1 MMAGRGITE
10 DEARERLRQLPGLAA
25 ADPGLLRRGRFL
37 DAEMLVGAG
46 AATVFVTVRGGL
58 VAAVTAGPAL
68 MRSWRFAVRG
78 SLAAWDAYWQPVPAP
93 GWHDLFALSKRGE
106 LSFEGDLQPLVA
118 NLQYVKDLLALP
130 RRLAGPK

>member
-1 MMAGRGITE
+1 MTE
-10 DEARERLRQLPGLAA
+10 ATILVDRLMQLPALAA
-25 ADPGLLRRGRFL
+25 GDAGLLHRGRFL
-37 DAEMLVGAG
+37 SAAMLVGVG
-46 AATVFVTVRGGL
+46 AAVVHVDIEAGQ
-58 VAAVTAGPAL
+58 VARVVAGPKL

-78 SLAAWDAYWQPVPAP
+78 SERAWAAYWQAVPPP

-130 RRLAGPK
+130 RSPA